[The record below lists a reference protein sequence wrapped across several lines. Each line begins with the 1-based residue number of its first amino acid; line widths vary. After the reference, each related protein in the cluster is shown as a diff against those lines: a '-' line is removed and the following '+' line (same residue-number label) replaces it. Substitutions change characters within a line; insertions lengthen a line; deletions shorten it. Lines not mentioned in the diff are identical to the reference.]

1 MKNSLKLA
9 PLLMLILASGCSAL
23 LPKPPINTA
32 YYALIGT
39 TVKAQAGKAQAN
51 KNVDLKSA
59 LPTLIVNMP
68 KAAAGYDTRRMIYT
82 RTAHQLEYFARNE
95 WVDTPSYMLQ
105 PLMVAAIEQT
115 QAFNAVLPKLAAVKT
130 DLRLETEMLGLL
142 QDFNSKP
149 SVVRFTLRVTI
160 IDNTS
165 GKVIALREFINQVP
179 AASDNPIGGV
189 NAANLVVNSIL
200 KQLADFCA
208 ETASSSKA
216 NVKSLQN

>member
-1 MKNSLKLA
+1 MNNSLKLA
-9 PLLMLILASGCSAL
+9 PLLILILASGCSAL

-32 YYALIGT
+32 YYALASNQT
-39 TVKAQAGKAQAN
+39 KAQSVN
-51 KNVDLKSA
+51 KVDSKSA

-68 KAAAGYDTRRMIYT
+68 KAAAGFDTRHMIYT
-82 RTAHQLEYFARNE
+82 RSAHQLEYFARNE

-130 DLRLETEMLGLL
+130 DLRLESEMLGLL
-142 QDFNSKP
+142 QDFSSKP
-149 SVVRFTLRVTI
+149 SVVRFSLRATI

-165 GKVIALREFINQVP
+165 GKVVALREFSTQVQ

-189 NAANLVVNSIL
+189 NAANQAVNTVL
-200 KQLADFCA
+200 KELADFCA
-208 ETASSSKA
+208 ETAKDLKPLA
-216 NVKSLQN
+216 N

>member
-9 PLLMLILASGCSAL
+9 PLLILLLASGCSAL

-39 TVKAQAGKAQAN
+39 PLKAQVGKAQAGK
-51 KNVDLKSA
+51 NVDSKSA

-130 DLRLETEMLGLL
+130 ELRLETEMLGLL

-149 SVVRFTLRVTI
+149 SVVRFTLRATI
-160 IDNTS
+160 IDNAS
-165 GKVIALREFINQVP
+165 GKVIALREFTNQVP

-189 NAANLVVNSIL
+189 KAANLAVNSLL

-208 ETASSSKA
+208 ETANSFK
-216 NVKSLQN
+216 VKTS

>member
-39 TVKAQAGKAQAN
+39 TVKAQAN
-51 KNVDLKSA
+51 NNVDLKSA

-149 SVVRFTLRVTI
+149 SVVRFTLRATI
-160 IDNTS
+160 IDNAS

-189 NAANLVVNSIL
+189 NAANLAVNSIL

-208 ETASSSKA
+208 ETANSFKA
-216 NVKSLQN
+216 NVKTLQN

>member
-32 YYALIGT
+32 YYALIGD
-39 TVKAQAGKAQAN
+39 TVKAQAGKN
-51 KNVDLKSA
+51 MDSKSA
-59 LPTLIVNMP
+59 LPTLIINIP
-68 KAAAGYDTRRMIYT
+68 KAAAGFDTRRMIYT

-149 SVVRFTLRVTI
+149 SVVRFTLRATI
-160 IDNTS
+160 IDNAS
-165 GKVIALREFINQVP
+165 GKVIALREFTNQVP
-179 AASDNPIGGV
+179 ATSDNPIGGV
-189 NAANLVVNSIL
+189 KAANLAVNSIL

-208 ETASSSKA
+208 ETANSFK
-216 NVKSLQN
+216 VKTSQN

>member
-9 PLLMLILASGCSAL
+9 TLLMLLLASGCSAL

-39 TVKAQAGKAQAN
+39 PLKAQVGKAQAD

-115 QAFNAVLPKLAAVKT
+115 QAFNVVLPKLAAVKT
-130 DLRLETEMLGLL
+130 DLRLESEMLGLL

-149 SVVRFTLRVTI
+149 SVVRFTLRATI
-160 IDNTS
+160 IDNAS
-165 GKVIALREFINQVP
+165 GKVIALREFTNQVP

-189 NAANLVVNSIL
+189 NAANLAVNSIL

-208 ETASSSKA
+208 ETASSFK
-216 NVKSLQN
+216 VKTSQN

>member
-39 TVKAQAGKAQAN
+39 TVKAQAN
-51 KNVDLKSA
+51 NNVDLKSA

-149 SVVRFTLRVTI
+149 SVVRFTLRATI
-160 IDNTS
+160 IDNAS

-189 NAANLVVNSIL
+189 NAANLAVNSIL

-208 ETASSSKA
+208 ETANSCKA
-216 NVKSLQN
+216 NVKTLQN

>member
-9 PLLMLILASGCSAL
+9 PLLILILASGCSAL

-32 YYALIGT
+32 YYALTGT
-39 TVKAQAGKAQAN
+39 PVKAQNGKTVN
-51 KNVDLKSA
+51 LKSA
-59 LPTLIVNMP
+59 LPSLIVHTP
-68 KAAAGYDTRRMIYT
+68 KAAAGFDTRRMIYT
-82 RTAHQLEYFARNE
+82 RNAHQLEYFARNE
-95 WVDTPSYMLQ
+95 WVDTPIYMLQ

-130 DLRLETEMLGLL
+130 DLRLESEMLGLL

-149 SVVRFTLRVTI
+149 SVVRFSLRATI
-160 IDNTS
+160 IDNAS
-165 GKVIALREFINQVP
+165 GKVIALREFTNQVP

-189 NAANLVVNSIL
+189 KAANLAVNSTL

-208 ETASSSKA
+208 ETANNFKPIY
-216 NVKSLQN
+216 

>member
-9 PLLMLILASGCSAL
+9 PLLILLLASGCSAF

-32 YYALIGT
+32 YYALIGDT
-39 TVKAQAGKAQAN
+39 AKAQTV
-51 KNVDLKSA
+51 KNVDFKSA

-68 KAAAGYDTRRMIYT
+68 KAAAGFDTRRMIYT

-130 DLRLETEMLGLL
+130 DLRLESEMLGLL

-149 SVVRFTLRVTI
+149 SLVKFTLRATI
-160 IDNTS
+160 IDNAS
-165 GKVIALREFINQVP
+165 GKVVALREFTNQVP
-179 AASDNPIGGV
+179 ADSDNPIGGV
-189 NAANLVVNSIL
+189 KAANLAVNTTL

-208 ETASSSKA
+208 ETANGFKA
-216 NVKSLQN
+216 NVKNSQN

>member
-9 PLLMLILASGCSAL
+9 PLLILLLASGCSAL

-32 YYALIGT
+32 YYALIGDT
-39 TVKAQAGKAQAN
+39 AKTQVG

-59 LPTLIVNMP
+59 LPTLVINMP
-68 KAAAGYDTRRMIYT
+68 KAAAGFDTRRMIYT

-95 WVDTPSYMLQ
+95 WVDTPRYMLQ

-130 DLRLETEMLGLL
+130 DWRLETGMLGLL

-149 SVVRFTLRVTI
+149 SVVRFTLRATI
-160 IDNTS
+160 IDNAS
-165 GKVIALREFINQVP
+165 GKVVALREFTNQVQ
-179 AASDNPIGGV
+179 ATSDNPIGGV
-189 NAANLVVNSIL
+189 KAANLAVNTTL

-208 ETASSSKA
+208 ETANGFKA
-216 NVKSLQN
+216 NVKTSKN

>member
-39 TVKAQAGKAQAN
+39 TVKAQAN
-51 KNVDLKSA
+51 NNVDLKSA

-82 RTAHQLEYFARNE
+82 RTAPQLEYFARNE

-149 SVVRFTLRVTI
+149 SVVRFTLRATI
-160 IDNTS
+160 IDNAS

-189 NAANLVVNSIL
+189 NAANLAVNSIL

-208 ETASSSKA
+208 ETANSFKA
-216 NVKSLQN
+216 NVKTLQN

>member
-39 TVKAQAGKAQAN
+39 TVKAQAN
-51 KNVDLKSA
+51 NNVDLKSA

-149 SVVRFTLRVTI
+149 SVLRFTLRATI
-160 IDNTS
+160 IDNAS

-189 NAANLVVNSIL
+189 NAANLAVNSIL

-208 ETASSSKA
+208 ETANSFKA
-216 NVKSLQN
+216 NVKTLQN

>member
-1 MKNSLKLA
+1 MKNILKLA
-9 PLLMLILASGCSAL
+9 ALLILLLASGCSAL

-32 YYALIGT
+32 YYALISDT
-39 TVKAQAGKAQAN
+39 AKAQAGKI
-51 KNVDLKSA
+51 VDSKSA
-59 LPTLIVNMP
+59 LPTLVVNMP
-68 KAAAGYDTRRMIYT
+68 KAAAGFDTRRMIYT

-130 DLRLETEMLGLL
+130 DLRLESEMLGLL

-149 SVVRFTLRVTI
+149 SVVRFTLRATI
-160 IDNTS
+160 IDNAS
-165 GKVIALREFINQVP
+165 GKVVALREFTNQVT

-189 NAANLVVNSIL
+189 KAANQAVNIVL
-200 KQLADFCA
+200 KQLAEFCA
-208 ETASSSKA
+208 ETATNWKPLA
-216 NVKSLQN
+216 N